1 MELLVPA
8 GNPPKAEAALRF
20 GAHALY
26 LGGPDLSLRQ
36 SAHGFS
42 LPELRAVVTQAH
54 RHGARVYYAL
64 NILAQEHHL
73 TAITQRLEDLADTGI
88 DALIVADPGVLTQAR
103 RLLPHIP
110 VHVSTQANTSNSWS
124 VHFWRDHGA
133 RRVNL
138 ARELSA
144 ARLRAVRRACPDME
158 LEVFVHGAMC
168 MAISGQCLLSA
179 YLLERSGNLGACA
192 HPCRYDYL
200 AHGPAAVVLEER
212 FRPGERLWELHEHD
226 GFSQILASEDLCLL
240 HALPWFAR
248 HGIHALKIEG
258 RTKSLGYVTT
268 VTDIYATALRDLAA
282 GSFHPKRYW
291 PELARIAG
299 RPMATGFFA
308 PRRSRLPLPQAPL
321 AAAALR
327 VEEVLGPGCFR
338 VAVLLRLEAGTPLE
352 LVLPRL
358 RRPRITDYGLESEA
372 GARLTT
378 VHGGTS
384 VLLRCAHPEITL
396 GTILRPA

>member
-8 GNPPKAEAALRF
+8 GSPAKAEAALRF

-36 SAHGFS
+36 STAFD
-42 LPELRAVVTQAH
+42 LPALHHIVAMAH
-54 RHGARVYYAL
+54 RYGARVYYTM

-73 TAITQRLEDLADTGI
+73 ATVTHRLQELADSGI
-88 DALIVADPGVLTQAR
+88 DAIIIADPGVLAR
-103 RLLPHIP
+103 AQRLVPHIP
-110 VHVSTQANTSNSWS
+110 IHVSTQANTSNSWS
-124 VHFWRDHGA
+124 VRFWRDQGA
-133 RRVNL
+133 RRINL

-179 YLLERSGNLGACA
+179 YLVHRSGNLGACA
-192 HPCRYDYL
+192 HPCRYDYQV
-200 AHGPAAVVLEER
+200 HVPAAVALEER
-212 FRPGERLWELHEHD
+212 FRPGERLWEIHER
-226 GFSQILASEDLCLL
+226 GSFSQILASEDLCLL

-268 VTDIYATALRDLAA
+268 VTDIYATALLDLAA
-282 GSFHPKRYW
+282 GTFRPKNYW
-291 PELARIAG
+291 RELARIAG
-299 RPMATGFFA
+299 RPMSTGFFA
-308 PRRSRLPLPQAPL
+308 PRRRCLPLPQAPL
-321 AAAALR
+321 AAASLR
-327 VEEVLGPGCFR
+327 VEEVLAPGRFR

-352 LVLPRL
+352 IVLPRM
-358 RRPRITDYGLESEA
+358 RRPRVTEYGLESEN
-372 GARLTT
+372 GTRLRT
-378 VHGGTS
+378 VHGGTC
-384 VLLRCAHPEITL
+384 VILRCPHPEITL